1 MKIEDLKVILD
12 SPTVDMDAPEA
23 LLSPLSPFM
32 TKEPRASSVG
42 LFVQGVD
49 CRFNEEDCDQTVGDD
64 TFGSDGE
71 VNKFAEE

>member
-1 MKIEDLKVILD
+1 MTDLAASLD

-23 LLSPLSPFM
+23 LLSPLSPFL
-32 TKEPRASSVG
+32 TEDPRASSAG

-64 TFGSDGE
+64 TFGSHGE
-71 VNKFAEE
+71 VDKFSED

>member
-1 MKIEDLKVILD
+1 MTIEDLKVILD
-12 SPTVDMDAPEA
+12 SPTVDMDAPET

-32 TKEPRASSVG
+32 TKDPSTSSAG

-64 TFGSDGE
+64 TFGYNGE
-71 VNKFAEE
+71 VDKFAEE